1 MKTKLTAIFLVLVG
15 LILWNCTDEPSSSE
29 TGRMRIQLTDAPF
42 AYDLIAEV
50 NVTIYKIE
58 ARYTGDEEEDDDM
71 NDGMDSRPSGDDED
85 DEKSYI
91 TLFDE
96 EMDINL
102 LELTNGVTETL
113 VDMEVPAGEYD
124 LLRVYVKGVNVVM
137 KDSAVFDLKVPSGAQ
152 TGIKVFIDPPII
164 VAGGLSADLML
175 DFDVSRSFVARGNI
189 RRPGFNGFIFK
200 PVIKV
205 SNLTTAGTLA
215 GNVFTTVTDS
225 TGTTTT
231 PALEGAQV
239 DLIVA
244 DTVNTSTF
252 SDPDGNYMIMGV
264 DPGSYNVEV
273 QLEGYETQTA
283 EGVTIVVGNKT
294 VQDFELVPVEEP

>member
-1 MKTKLTAIFLVLVG
+1 MKTKLTAILLVFMGVL
-15 LILWNCTDEPSSSE
+15 LWNCTDEPSTSE
-29 TGRMRIQLTDAPF
+29 NGRMRIQLTDAPF
-42 AYDLIAEV
+42 AYDLIAEA

-58 ARYTGDEEEDDDM
+58 ARYVENDDDDM
-71 NDGMDSRPSGDDED
+71 DEGMDGED
-85 DEKSYI
+85 DEGKPFV
-91 TLFDE
+91 TLSEE

-102 LELTNGVTETL
+102 LDLTNGVTETL

-124 LLRVYVKGVNVVM
+124 LIRVYVKGVNVVM
-137 KDSAVFDLKVPSGAQ
+137 KDSAIYDLKVPSGSQ
-152 TGIKVFIDPPII
+152 TGIKVFIDPPLV
-164 VAGGLSADLML
+164 VAGGLSADLLL

-189 RRPGFNGFIFK
+189 RKPGFNGFNFK

-231 PALEGAQV
+231 PGLEGAQV
-239 DLIVA
+239 ALIVA
-244 DTVNTSTF
+244 DTVNTTTF
-252 SDPDGNYMIMGV
+252 TDVDGNYMMMGV
-264 DPGSYNVEV
+264 EPGDYNVEV

-283 EGVTIVVGNKT
+283 EGVTIVVGNRT
-294 VQDFELVPVEEP
+294 IQNFELVPVP